1 MEGVDSSLAFRI
13 ARRRRDAINGKLSP
27 TEGPAASRSVNNDV
41 DTAAVCDRP
50 CCHGRRNREVWGTM
64 SPSLLGPGGIG
75 GTGGGPMKMIFASTA
90 DSLYSSTVQ
99 VTEFQLP

>member
-64 SPSLLGPGGIG
+64 SPSLLGPAGY
-75 GTGGGPMKMIFASTA
+75 GGGRSNENDLCFYSRQ
-90 DSLYSSTVQ
+90 SLFKYCTSD
-99 VTEFQLP
+99 

>member
-64 SPSLLGPGGIG
+64 SPSLLGPAGY
-75 GTGGGPMKMIFASTA
+75 GGGGRSNENDLCFYSRQ
-90 DSLYSSTVQ
+90 SLFKYCTSD
-99 VTEFQLP
+99 